1 MRAQQRPRQLLVGHR
16 GHVLAHRR
24 DPDLLREQA
33 RDGPEIGDGSARAP
47 RRSRLRRAPTS
58 PHRDRSG
65 TPRPAGCTTPWV
77 ALAPRYSPLQIGQA
91 HSAHSTSSFPPPSHT
106 PPPMFPS
113 ALGMT
118 QHREIIPR
126 TGTIAQAYSWF
137 RTLNPA
143 GRDACSPS
151 SLGIGAYGPQ
161 REHVRPKTKL
171 ATPASG
177 WRSISE
183 RFTAPIVAHAGHST
197 AAARGARGD
206 RLLPHLKGYSV
217 RREVC
222 SLRRAVGILP
232 RRTRHRTARHH
243 AISPAQWHGLWPS
256 GLSHSV

>member
-1 MRAQQRPRQLLVGHR
+1 
-16 GHVLAHRR
+16 
-24 DPDLLREQA
+24 
-33 RDGPEIGDGSARAP
+33 
-47 RRSRLRRAPTS
+47 
-58 PHRDRSG
+58 
-65 TPRPAGCTTPWV
+65 
-77 ALAPRYSPLQIGQA
+77 
-91 HSAHSTSSFPPPSHT
+91 
-106 PPPMFPS
+106 MFPS

-183 RFTAPIVAHAGHST
+183 RFTAPIVAHAGHRGISDMMRT
-197 AAARGARGD
+197 QNKPPKIARRSQVIGAVAD
-206 RLLPHLKGYSV
+206 VVEIWMTL
-217 RREVC
+217 
-222 SLRRAVGILP
+222 
-232 RRTRHRTARHH
+232 
-243 AISPAQWHGLWPS
+243 SPAFSGYWVMRQRQAFADPS
-256 GLSHSV
+256 